1 MPHTTRKR
9 KPTGE
14 RKTPAKPR
22 QAPAKVQRTV
32 ALGERNPDTLPDGT
46 QARESHADNERG
58 TRRWARIRKEVMA
71 VGSGNH
77 HYTGW
82 GNT

>member
-1 MPHTTRKR
+1 MPHKRAPGKR
-9 KPTGE
+9 KAPVKATQSPVKV
-14 RKTPAKPR
+14 KT
-22 QAPAKVQRTV
+22 TV
-32 ALGERNPDTLPDGT
+32 GLGERNPDTLPDGS

-58 TRRWARIRKEVMA
+58 TRRWATIRKEVMA
-71 VGSGNH
+71 VGSRNH